1 MSPETKKTLLIA
13 GAGLAGIAVIWYLLK
28 GGGLAGQAVSSAGVQ
43 PLSVPTPGDITF
55 NYPPLVDTGVTPAP
69 APSCTQLCEECDD
82 MTSYGSTAIWKVA
95 PGALASQYENLQSV
109 GQQTVSRAS
118 YVTEY
123 VSGLAGV
130 TEQVYESGG

>member
-1 MSPETKKTLLIA
+1 
-13 GAGLAGIAVIWYLLK
+13 
-28 GGGLAGQAVSSAGVQ
+28 
-43 PLSVPTPGDITF
+43 
-55 NYPPLVDTGVTPAP
+55 
-69 APSCTQLCEECDD
+69 